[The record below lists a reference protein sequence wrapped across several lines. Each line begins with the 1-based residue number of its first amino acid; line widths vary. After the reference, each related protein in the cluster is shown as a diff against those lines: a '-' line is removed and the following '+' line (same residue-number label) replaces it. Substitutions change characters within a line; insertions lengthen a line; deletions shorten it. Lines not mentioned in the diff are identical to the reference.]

1 MPPRSSFR
9 LADNSRSRRRMLL
22 IRAAA
27 ERQERQE
34 RQARRLA
41 RAARDVSQ
49 HEPETPDLEE
59 ETTEGLSGVQSTESV
74 GAAVP
79 ELVSSTP
86 AGELDPDPSHDT
98 GVVLETLLPLPA
110 EDEPQGPLA
119 LQRIG
124 ELVAG
129 PRPATGVFCGDGPAE
144 TAFPDQ
150 FAAEL
155 RTTYRRPLDGVV
167 NTLVPGSPI
176 ETVLENLEWQLSRF
190 HPDVVNLV
198 IGPAAASDD
207 SEFAATLALVG
218 GKLAE
223 KILVDPPDDV
233 LFALVLRLGDGLDIV
248 DGVDQRGEL
257 AGAQIEPREVVVG
270 QRTGKRRVV
279 LLHRAHGAEAKK

>member
-9 LADNSRSRRRMLL
+9 LADNSRSRRRMLI

-27 ERQERQE
+27 ERQE

-59 ETTEGLSGVQSTESV
+59 ETTEGLPGVQSTESV

-129 PRPATGVFCGDGPAE
+129 PRPATWVFCGDGPAE

-155 RTTYRRPLDGVV
+155 RTTYRRPLDVVV

-207 SEFAATLALVG
+207 SEFAATLA
-218 GKLAE
+218 E
-223 KILVDPPDDV
+223 LVDQLQELGAAIVIHAPDPHGSDELQV
-233 LFALVLRLGDGLDIV
+233 QV
-248 DGVDQRGEL
+248 DEIREL
-257 AGAQIEPREVVVG
+257 AG
-270 QRTGKRRVV
+270 
-279 LLHRAHGAEAKK
+279 LRAIPLVDHTGAESDQERVDRLCQALGLQPSGS